1 MIRVLILL
9 TLGFLEAIAEK
20 PAAQQP
26 TELQGCPAPD
36 MCGNITIPHPFG
48 IKPGCY
54 LAGFEVICDRTF
66 NPPRAFLAGD
76 PPLFGDKLPPNVNS
90 SKPFTVTANFY
101 YSGTDAGMPS
111 EMVNYTRGPLE
122 LLDISVNQSKL
133 RVYAAINSDCSTNET
148 HHILFEQSIKLQ
160 PSGPFTLSANDN
172 SLVGV
177 GQNVIAMFADSYA
190 GEEYSTICLS
200 FLSSVSK
207 ARNGPCEN
215 ATGLGCCQQT
225 LPPGVNTT
233 LVRFQHRNNSKWRT
247 YPCSYA
253 MLVEKSWYNFSTE
266 DLFEYPAF
274 PNKYPRGV
282 LPDKYP
288 TGVPLVLDFAIRN
301 GSCPQENRG
310 PPGKDY
316 ACVSGNSSC
325 LDAGKGRGYKCECK
339 EGYNGNPYMPNGCQ
353 DIDECALPGIMSN
366 CSFNSV
372 CVNRP
377 GGFDCPCKRG
387 MTGDGKRG
395 TCTENFPPAA
405 KAAVGL
411 SSFIVFIVLIFMVKQ
426 HLKLKKFY
434 EQNGGPV
441 LKGVRNIKIYTKK
454 ELKQITSNYSSD
466 IGEGASGKV
475 YMGTLKGGQQV
486 AIKKSKKVDEERK
499 SEFTQEVILQSEM
512 KHKNIIQLFG
522 CCLEVDVPMLVYEFT
537 VKGSLHDVLFKC
549 DENMKGNLHDIAI
562 GSAEGLTYMHT
573 ARETPIRHGDLKSGN
588 ILIDNNFVPKISDF
602 GTSRSLVAGHKF
614 RPDKFIPADMNYID
628 PVYMEDGMLTEK
640 SDIYSFGI
648 VLIELVTRKPAKY
661 DDDRSYVR
669 NFIQAYLD
677 KREREKCHKEITP
690 DVEINILEM
699 VSEVA
704 VACLEP
710 VQDKR
715 PDMIEVERQ
724 LHRIRHIAGQRIE
737 EKKEEFQRA
746 FPRTGS
752 VISNGF
758 KASSL
763 SGRVPVT
770 KQRSLM

>member
-1 MIRVLILL
+1 MKRKRRRRRSGKGNVPPSSPPTAILAAVFVDSDQTVDLVHPSLGVRKLHAVVADRVSLVPQQILASLARPRRARRVPHNEGTDL
-9 TLGFLEAIAEK
+9 TATIAREGFDSYVLAVLRRSHRECRGGRSRPGKKAVAATAGDRARHPEA
-20 PAAQQP
+20 PP
-26 TELQGCPAPD
+26 PD
-36 MCGNITIPHPFG
+36 GSG
-48 IKPGCY
+48 LPGLDP
-54 LAGFEVICDRTF
+54 LAG
-66 NPPRAFLAGD
+66 G
-76 PPLFGDKLPPNVNS
+76 
-90 SKPFTVTANFY
+90 
-101 YSGTDAGMPS
+101 
-111 EMVNYTRGPLE
+111 
-122 LLDISVNQSKL
+122 
-133 RVYAAINSDCSTNET
+133 
-148 HHILFEQSIKLQ
+148 
-160 PSGPFTLSANDN
+160 
-172 SLVGV
+172 
-177 GQNVIAMFADSYA
+177 
-190 GEEYSTICLS
+190 
-200 FLSSVSK
+200 
-207 ARNGPCEN
+207 
-215 ATGLGCCQQT
+215 
-225 LPPGVNTT
+225 
-233 LVRFQHRNNSKWRT
+233 
-247 YPCSYA
+247 
-253 MLVEKSWYNFSTE
+253 
-266 DLFEYPAF
+266 
-274 PNKYPRGV
+274 
-282 LPDKYP
+282 
-288 TGVPLVLDFAIRN
+288 
-301 GSCPQENRG
+301 
-310 PPGKDY
+310 
-316 ACVSGNSSC
+316 
-325 LDAGKGRGYKCECK
+325 
-339 EGYNGNPYMPNGCQ
+339 

-549 DENMKGNLHDIAI
+549 DENMKGNLHDVLPKYNDNKKGKGKGKGKVHDALVECDGNKNVSLHDVLFKCGDKIAIDTLLEIAI

-699 VSEVA
+699 
-704 VACLEP
+704 
-710 VQDKR
+710 DKR

>member
-1 MIRVLILL
+1 ML
-9 TLGFLEAIAEK
+9 TYFPIS
-20 PAAQQP
+20 
-26 TELQGCPAPD
+26 
-36 MCGNITIPHPFG
+36 
-48 IKPGCY
+48 
-54 LAGFEVICDRTF
+54 
-66 NPPRAFLAGD
+66 RA
-76 PPLFGDKLPPNVNS
+76 
-90 SKPFTVTANFY
+90 
-101 YSGTDAGMPS
+101 
-111 EMVNYTRGPLE
+111 
-122 LLDISVNQSKL
+122 
-133 RVYAAINSDCSTNET
+133 
-148 HHILFEQSIKLQ
+148 
-160 PSGPFTLSANDN
+160 
-172 SLVGV
+172 
-177 GQNVIAMFADSYA
+177 
-190 GEEYSTICLS
+190 
-200 FLSSVSK
+200 
-207 ARNGPCEN
+207 
-215 ATGLGCCQQT
+215 
-225 LPPGVNTT
+225 
-233 LVRFQHRNNSKWRT
+233 
-247 YPCSYA
+247 
-253 MLVEKSWYNFSTE
+253 
-266 DLFEYPAF
+266 
-274 PNKYPRGV
+274 
-282 LPDKYP
+282 
-288 TGVPLVLDFAIRN
+288 
-301 GSCPQENRG
+301 
-310 PPGKDY
+310 
-316 ACVSGNSSC
+316 
-325 LDAGKGRGYKCECK
+325 
-339 EGYNGNPYMPNGCQ
+339 
-353 DIDECALPGIMSN
+353 
-366 CSFNSV
+366 
-372 CVNRP
+372 
-377 GGFDCPCKRG
+377 
-387 MTGDGKRG
+387 
-395 TCTENFPPAA
+395 
-405 KAAVGL
+405 GL

-549 DENMKGNLHDIAI
+549 DENMKGNLHDVLPKYNDNKKGKGKGKGKVHDALVECDGNKNVSLHDVLFKCGDKIAIDTLLEIAI